1 MWLRGQAARLLPAI
15 LGVSLVLGGSRAVG
29 AFFQIPDEP
38 SPESGTAQV
47 VAQGVEH
54 IDDRDLRWQIVERTG
69 LPPANAETLTADLGF
84 IIVESG
90 VLLVEDLESGTQSR
104 LPAGEVVL
112 TVAGAEQLRAAL
124 GSEASLYRELSLVDA
139 ATDAAAGGGTILFA
153 GDAFAGSG
161 ARHDVDLLQDI
172 LGAGAQ
178 LSLPAGA
185 APTLIFLRTGAADVS
200 TEAGDVY
207 SLGAGEGVALT
218 GSLLVTAAAEGADI
232 AVAYVGPAVPRLARA
247 SGTPAAGGRVIE
259 VADNEA
265 TAEAQT
271 ALVATPSAGAE
282 PVADDEDGDGLL
294 VAEEAELNTD
304 PALPD
309 TDEDGLTDGAEVLE
323 IGTLPLA
330 ADTDG
335 DGVLDGDEVAQGT
348 DPLTAGGTVSEPV
361 VEEPVPEEVPV
372 ESTGPLDSDGDG
384 LEDELEA
391 SLGTDP
397 LDPDTDDDDATDGDE
412 YYVLATGTRNPDTDA
427 DGILDGVE
435 AANGTDPN
443 DPSSS

>member
-1 MWLRGQAARLLPAI
+1 MRLQGPASRLLTVV
-15 LGVSLVLGGSRAVG
+15 LGLSLVFGGSRAAG
-29 AFFQIPDEP
+29 AFMQVPDEP

-47 VAQGVEH
+47 VAQGVEN

-90 VLLVEDLESGTQSR
+90 VLLVEDLDSGTQSR
-104 LPAGEVVL
+104 LPAGEVIL

-124 GSEASLYRELSLVDA
+124 GSDASLYREISLVDA
-139 ATDAAAGGGTILFA
+139 AADAAVGGGTVLFA
-153 GDAFAGSG
+153 GDAFAGPG
-161 ARHDVDLLQDI
+161 ARHDLDLLQDS

-178 LSLPAGA
+178 FSVPAGA
-185 APTLIFLRTGAADVS
+185 VPTLVFVRAGAADVA
-200 TEAGDVY
+200 TEAGDVF
-207 SLGAGEGVALT
+207 SLGAGEGVSLT
-218 GSLLVTAAAEGADI
+218 GSLLVTAAADGADI

-259 VADNEA
+259 VAGTEA
-265 TAEAQT
+265 TAEAQ
-271 ALVATPSAGAE
+271 AARAATPAADAE
-282 PVADDEDGDGLL
+282 PSTDDEDGDGLL
-294 VAEEAELNTD
+294 AAEEAELNTD

-309 TDEDGLTDGAEVLE
+309 TDEDGLTDGVEVVE

-348 DPLTAGGTVSEPV
+348 DPLIAGGAASEPV
-361 VEEPVPEEVPV
+361 VEEPATEEAPV

-384 LEDELEA
+384 LEDELEI

-397 LDPDTDDDDATDGDE
+397 LDLDTDDDDATDGDE

-427 DGILDGVE
+427 DGVLDGVE